1 MAEGSAATDVRQTCS
16 ASIGPQ
22 PGPQQL
28 FLSSPADIAIYGGA
42 AGGGK
47 TFAELLEPLRHV
59 GNKDFGAVIF
69 RRTTPQITNEGA
81 LWDDSLKLYPLL
93 GAKPN
98 QGDLYWTFPS
108 GATVSFKHLEH
119 DKTVLNWQ
127 GSQIPLIAFDELCHF
142 T

>member
-1 MAEGSAATDVRQTCS
+1 MAEGSADVRQ
-16 ASIGPQ
+16 AFNVRIAPQ
-22 PGPQQL
+22 PGPQSL
-28 FLSSPADIAIYGGA
+28 FLSTPADIAIYGGA

-59 GNKDFGAVIF
+59 SNKDFGAVIF

-81 LWDDSLKLYPLL
+81 LWDGSTKLYPLL

-108 GATVSFKHLEH
+108 RCDGFVQA
-119 DKTVLNWQ
+119 
-127 GSQIPLIAFDELCHF
+127 P
-142 T
+142 